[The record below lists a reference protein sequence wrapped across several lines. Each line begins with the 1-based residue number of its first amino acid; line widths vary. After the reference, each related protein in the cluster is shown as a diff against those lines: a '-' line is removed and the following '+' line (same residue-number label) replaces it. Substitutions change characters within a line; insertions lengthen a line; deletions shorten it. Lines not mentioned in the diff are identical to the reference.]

1 MERRK
6 KAGSTK
12 AIYSNRKK
20 GVIKMENFVI
30 TKKIKSLIVVAILL
44 IVFLIFNPF
53 FIVGP
58 GQVGITFSRFTGQ
71 MVSYSQGLHVLM
83 PLVQYATKM
92 DIRTQKLEVEA
103 VSYSKDIQTATAK
116 IALNYHIL
124 PEKADKLF
132 RDVGKDYDNRIIQ
145 PAIQESVKATAAQF
159 TAQEL
164 VEQRPKVKEEI
175 KTFLKERLQNWNI
188 IVDEFSIANF
198 DFTPEYEKAVE
209 QKQVAQQNALTEKNN
224 LEAKKFLAEQ
234 ILVKAK
240 ADAEAIKIQAQA
252 ITQQGGK
259 DYVNLKAVDKWD
271 GKLPQ
276 IVAGDKGMFLM
287 DIGNK

>member
-1 MERRK
+1 
-6 KAGSTK
+6 
-12 AIYSNRKK
+12 
-20 GVIKMENFVI
+20 MENFGI
-30 TKKIKSLIVVAILL
+30 SKKVKRLIAAIIILVVLL
-44 IVFLIFNPF
+44 ILNPF
-53 FIVGP
+53 FVVNP
-58 GQVGITFSRFTGQ
+58 GQVGITFDRRTGQ
-71 MVSYSQGLHVLM
+71 MKTYSQGLHIFV
-83 PLVQYATKM
+83 PLVQYVITKV
-92 DIRTQKLEVEA
+92 DIRTQKIEVEA

-124 PEKADKLF
+124 AEKADSLF
-132 RDVGKDYDNRIIQ
+132 REVGKDYDNRIIQ
-145 PAIQESVKATAAQF
+145 PAIQESVKASAAQF
-159 TAQEL
+159 SAQEL

-175 KTFLKERLQNWNI
+175 KTFLKERLQKWNI

-209 QKQVAQQNALTEKNN
+209 AKQVAQQNALTEKNN

-259 DYVNLKAVDKWD
+259 DYVNLKAVEKWD

-276 IVAGDKGMFLM
+276 FVAGDKGMFLL
-287 DIGNK
+287 DINK